1 MGHTAG
7 ADGEGGTTSLT
18 TCPPSNPCGTKS
30 GISATDHSELP
41 ASDRADCALDPGPFY
56 PLADDISK
64 LSIHRV
70 IEVIEPFGR
79 NGAALAA
86 LGDMVLGL
94 FGVDPFAANNVG
106 VKLGESTFNPF
117 LVGQET
123 QCQRC
128 SSISTR
134 CCVRCF
140 GSAPVRVLTC
150 QFGFDSAT
158 SKDRG

>member
-1 MGHTAG
+1 MVHTAG
-7 ADGEGGTTSLT
+7 ADPSVVQTGKERPTTKRLT

-41 ASDRADCALDPGPFY
+41 ASDRADCALEPGPFY
-56 PLADDISK
+56 QLALDVSSLTVHD
-64 LSIHRV
+64 V
-70 IEVIEPFGR
+70 MEDIEPFGR

-86 LGDMVLGL
+86 LGDMVLGF

-117 LVGQET
+117 LFNQET
-123 QCQRC
+123 PCQSC

-134 CCVRCF
+134 SLC
-140 GSAPVRVLTC
+140 PVLR
-150 QFGFDSAT
+150 
-158 SKDRG
+158 